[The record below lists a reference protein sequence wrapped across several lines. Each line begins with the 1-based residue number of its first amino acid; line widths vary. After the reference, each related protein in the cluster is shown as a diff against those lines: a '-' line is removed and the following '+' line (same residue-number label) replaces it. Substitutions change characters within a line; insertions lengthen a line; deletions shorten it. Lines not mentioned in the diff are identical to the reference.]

1 MKILFQLEQVS
12 ESNRKRETNH
22 LAYLLSNEAGKGTRQ
37 LQEIQRTEGS
47 GENLQPSCTA
57 CKKHIKMNVNYAQYP
72 PRQLRHASISF
83 SGTNNPYM
91 NNP

>member
-47 GENLQPSCTA
+47 GENLQPSLLTKSIWYKNE
-57 CKKHIKMNVNYAQYP
+57 CKLCA
-72 PRQLRHASISF
+72 ISA
-83 SGTNNPYM
+83 
-91 NNP
+91 

>member
-22 LAYLLSNEAGKGTRQ
+22 LAYLLSNEAGKGKRQ

-47 GENLQPSCTA
+47 GENLQPSLLTKSIW
-57 CKKHIKMNVNYAQYP
+57 CKNECKLCGI
-72 PRQLRHASISF
+72 
-83 SGTNNPYM
+83 
-91 NNP
+91 

>member
-1 MKILFQLEQVS
+1 MNLSSPLTVPYNINRISSIIRYSQLEQVS

-47 GENLQPSCTA
+47 GENLQPSRLTKSIWYKNE
-57 CKKHIKMNVNYAQYP
+57 CKLCA
-72 PRQLRHASISF
+72 ISA
-83 SGTNNPYM
+83 
-91 NNP
+91 